1 MADSFS
7 INSGNIVSG
16 VTASISGTAA
26 TSVIAA
32 QPASQRIYVT
42 SLLVTNGDDET
53 GTFVNITDGSG
64 GAVIWS
70 GWAEKAGGGFS
81 HNFKTPIVT
90 SAATA
95 LYCSCVTTGALVRV
109 CAAGYRGPA

>member
-1 MADSFS
+1 MANEFS
-7 INSGNIVSG
+7 INAGNILSG
-16 VTASISGTAA
+16 VTASITNTAA

-42 SLLVTNGDDET
+42 SILVTNGDADT

-70 GWAEKAGGGFS
+70 GYAEKAGGGFS
-81 HNFKTPIVT
+81 HNFVTPIVT

-95 LYCSCVTTGALVRV
+95 LYCACVTTGATVRV
-109 CAAGYRGPA
+109 AAAGYRGV